1 MGTVSWPARTRVR
14 SPRERVRK
22 RVARPSRGRRPVHI
36 ADVRLYHR
44 KAGFRVCA
52 CARAAF
58 TFATGSVSLSEH
70 GSTIAP
76 SATRGIWPSATR
88 GLPIWWNA
96 SGPASAT
103 CSASAPGLKTRPPRG
118 NRFAMRGSS
127 GLAIRGACGLPIRGA
142 RGLPRPACPERSRG
156 GAQSKGD
163 PGFISPWQE
172 SRTSRRSGVADSARS
187 ENGQRGIWRE
197 TGRAAGGT
205 HREDDDV

>member
-1 MGTVSWPARTRVR
+1 MGTVSWRAHTRVR
-14 SPRERVRK
+14 SPRERVMK
-22 RVARPSRGRRPVHI
+22 PVARPSRGRRPVHI

-103 CSASAPGLKTRPPRG
+103 CSASAPGLPSTRARSQRSLRAGKTRPPRG

-127 GLAIRGACGLPIRGA
+127 GLAIRGAWGLPIRGA
-142 RGLPRPACPERSRG
+142 WGLPRPACPERSRG
-156 GAQSKGD
+156 
-163 PGFISPWQE
+163 E
-172 SRTSRRSGVADSARS
+172 RSRRETPGSSR
-187 ENGQRGIWRE
+187 RGRNLVHPD
-197 TGRAAGGT
+197 APA
-205 HREDDDV
+205 